1 MLEEGKVTASSHPR
15 PTIQTTSEE
24 MTMMLTATSRTR
36 HKRRRPPPSSSRY
49 HLSLSSVISTTTT
62 LVSDDDDDDGDDDD
76 DAIRTILLEGDL
88 SPVNTYLVGN
98 YPVSKPHYYKT
109 PLWSWEQD
117 PFAPFVITPL
127 LLHGLTCLG
136 VPYDWLTPV
145 LLLALVCAYFCT

>member
-1 MLEEGKVTASSHPR
+1 MLEEGKVAVSSHLP

-36 HKRRRPPPSSSRY
+36 HKRRRPPPSNPRY
-49 HLSLSSVISTTTT
+49 HISLSSVISTTTT
-62 LVSDDDDDDGDDDD
+62 LVGDDDNDDDDDDDD
-76 DAIRTILLEGDL
+76 DAIRTILMDT
-88 SPVNTYLVGN
+88 SPLNTYLVGN
-98 YPVSKPHYYKT
+98 YPVSKPHHYKP

-136 VPYDWLTPV
+136 VSYDWLTPI
-145 LLLALVCAYFCT
+145 LLLALVCAFFCT